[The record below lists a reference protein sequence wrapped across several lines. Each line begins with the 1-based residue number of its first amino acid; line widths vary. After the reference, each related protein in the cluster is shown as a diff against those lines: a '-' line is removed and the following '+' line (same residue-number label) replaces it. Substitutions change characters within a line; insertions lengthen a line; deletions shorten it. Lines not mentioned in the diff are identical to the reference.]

1 MQRLAEVVS
10 SVTGG
15 LFNLRT
21 RTPVLLFRY
30 SPHAIGRGAMP
41 KKLEKRAAQPRIS
54 IAKPGREHNL
64 GLWIDYDLLR
74 KHQNHTPTILHDASP
89 AMNNRYLALADLA
102 LGNKK
107 TRKKSKA
114 AAAAAEK

>member
-1 MQRLAEVVS
+1 
-10 SVTGG
+10 
-15 LFNLRT
+15 
-21 RTPVLLFRY
+21 
-30 SPHAIGRGAMP
+30 MP
-41 KKLEKRAAQPRIS
+41 NNVKKRKAQPKLS
-54 IAKPGREHNL
+54 IAKPGRDHDL

-74 KHQNHTPTILHDASP
+74 KHQNHSPAILHEPSSAV
-89 AMNNRYLALADLA
+89 NNRYLALADLA

>member
-1 MQRLAEVVS
+1 
-10 SVTGG
+10 
-15 LFNLRT
+15 
-21 RTPVLLFRY
+21 
-30 SPHAIGRGAMP
+30 MP
-41 KKLEKRAAQPRIS
+41 KKREKPEAQPKLS
-54 IAKPGREHNL
+54 IARPGRGRDS

-74 KHQNHTPTILHDASP
+74 KHQNHTPTILHDQSP

-107 TRKKSKA
+107 IRKKSKA

>member
-1 MQRLAEVVS
+1 
-10 SVTGG
+10 
-15 LFNLRT
+15 
-21 RTPVLLFRY
+21 
-30 SPHAIGRGAMP
+30 MP
-41 KKLEKRAAQPRIS
+41 NNVEKRKPQPKRS
-54 IAKPGREHNL
+54 IAKPSRDHDL

-114 AAAAAEK
+114 AAAGAEK

>member
-1 MQRLAEVVS
+1 
-10 SVTGG
+10 
-15 LFNLRT
+15 LRT

-30 SPHAIGRGAMP
+30 FPHALGQGAMP
-41 KKLEKRAAQPRIS
+41 KRLEKREAQPKIS
-54 IAKPGREHNL
+54 IAKPTRDHDL

-114 AAAAAEK
+114 AAAAAQK